1 MYLAAGAGPPNVRD
15 MSDARGGQR
24 MGVTTQKD
32 SNKKASDLVGISPWF
47 APLRQPV
54 CACATGRRLRC
65 AVYGSRS
72 DCGRILWREDGVKEN
87 LEGYASPLL
96 HGKSA
101 APDVMTK
108 GTRRYSPKS

>member
-54 CACATGRRLRC
+54 CACATGRRLRG
-65 AVYGSRS
+65 AVYGSRA
-72 DCGRILWREDGVKEN
+72 DCGRNLWRQEALNEHVMR
-87 LEGYASPLL
+87 YASSLV
-96 HGKSA
+96 SA
-101 APDVMTK
+101 QSDAT
-108 GTRRYSPKS
+108 